1 MGKQKKTRKF
11 AQVKRIINPNDQRL
25 KVNGKSKDIQKP
37 VKEKQEVSTLNNMKI
52 RELEKAKVGM
62 YFEHNTQLGPPYQV
76 LLDTNFINFSI

>member
-1 MGKQKKTRKF
+1 M
-11 AQVKRIINPNDQRL
+11 NN
-25 KVNGKSKDIQKP
+25 KSKDIQKP
-37 VKEKQEVSTLNNMKI
+37 KKEEVSTLNNMKI